1 MSDVEILYTQLIAYA
16 GDARSSYI
24 EAIHLAKKGSFD
36 EAYAKIEEGKD
47 GELPSTFVEGH
58 KIHFELMSNPQD
70 EFDYTSNLLLIHAE
84 DQLASAESFGI
95 MAAELIDI
103 IKEK

>member
-36 EAYAKIEEGKD
+36 EAYAKIEEGK
-47 GELPSTFVEGH
+47 EKFEEGH

>member
-1 MSDVEILYTQLIAYA
+1 MSDVEILYTQLIAYT

-36 EAYAKIEEGKD
+36 EAYAKIEEGK
-47 GELPSTFVEGH
+47 EKFVEGH

>member
-36 EAYAKIEEGKD
+36 EAYAKIEEGK
-47 GELPSTFVEGH
+47 EKFVEGH

>member
-1 MSDVEILYTQLIAYA
+1 
-16 GDARSSYI
+16 
-24 EAIHLAKKGSFD
+24 
-36 EAYAKIEEGKD
+36 
-47 GELPSTFVEGH
+47 
-58 KIHFELMSNPQD
+58 MSNPQD

>member
-24 EAIHLAKKGSFD
+24 EAIHLAKNGSFD
-36 EAYAKIEEGKD
+36 EAYAKIEEGK
-47 GELPSTFVEGH
+47 EKFVEGH

>member
-1 MSDVEILYTQLIAYA
+1 MSDIEILYTQLIAYA

-36 EAYAKIEEGKD
+36 EAYAKIEEGK
-47 GELPSTFVEGH
+47 EKFVEGH